1 MNFIIVCQKENELLE
16 LRKNLKSELKKNK
29 YKCLEINFVA
39 QTCKIFDLYIILSN
53 DLEFIYKN
61 SFNFKTKEYK
71 HSDLIILTSNL
82 KSANIV
88 GCLDLTPYVYY
99 LRSKVESIAFK
110 IIKIGNTKRT
120 QPIKFQ

>member
-1 MNFIIVCQKENELLE
+1 MNLKIVCQKENELLE
-16 LRKNLKSELKKNK
+16 LRKNLKSELNKNK
-29 YKCLEINFVA
+29 YKGFEINFVS
-39 QTCKIFDLYIILSN
+39 QTSKKFDLYIIISN

>member
-1 MNFIIVCQKENELLE
+1 M
-16 LRKNLKSELKKNK
+16 
-29 YKCLEINFVA
+29 
-39 QTCKIFDLYIILSN
+39 SN

>member
-1 MNFIIVCQKENELLE
+1 MNLKIVCQKENELLE

-29 YKCLEINFVA
+29 SKGFEINFVS
-39 QTCKIFDLYIILSN
+39 QTCKKFDLYIIISN

>member
-1 MNFIIVCQKENELLE
+1 MNLKIVCQKENELLE
-16 LRKNLKSELKKNK
+16 LRKNLKSELNKNK
-29 YKCLEINFVA
+29 YKGFEINFVSQA
-39 QTCKIFDLYIILSN
+39 CKKFDLYIIISN

>member
-1 MNFIIVCQKENELLE
+1 MNLKIVCQKENELLE
-16 LRKNLKSELKKNK
+16 LRKNLKSELNKNK
-29 YKCLEINFVA
+29 NKGFEINFVS
-39 QTCKIFDLYIILSN
+39 QTCKKFDLYIIISN

>member
-1 MNFIIVCQKENELLE
+1 MNLKIVCQKENELLE

-29 YKCLEINFVA
+29 YTGFEINFVS
-39 QTCKIFDLYIILSN
+39 QTCKKFDLYIIISN

>member
-1 MNFIIVCQKENELLE
+1 MNLKIVCQKENELLE

-29 YKCLEINFVA
+29 YKGFEIKFVS
-39 QTCKIFDLYIILSN
+39 QTCKKFDLYIIISN

>member
-1 MNFIIVCQKENELLE
+1 MNLKIVCQKENELLE

-29 YKCLEINFVA
+29 YKGFEISFVS
-39 QTCKIFDLYIILSN
+39 QTCKKFDLYIIISN

>member
-1 MNFIIVCQKENELLE
+1 MNLKIVCQKENELLE

-29 YKCLEINFVA
+29 YKGFEINFVA
-39 QTCKIFDLYIILSN
+39 QTCKKFDLYIIISN

>member
-1 MNFIIVCQKENELLE
+1 MNLKIVCQKENELLE
-16 LRKNLKSELKKNK
+16 LRKSLKKELNKNK
-29 YKCLEINFVA
+29 YKGFEIKFA
-39 QTCKIFDLYIILSN
+39 SQTCKNFDLYIIISN

>member
-1 MNFIIVCQKENELLE
+1 MNLKIVCQKENELLE

-29 YKCLEINFVA
+29 YNGFEINFVA
-39 QTCKIFDLYIILSN
+39 QTCKKFDLYIIISN

>member
-1 MNFIIVCQKENELLE
+1 MNLKIVCQKENELLE
-16 LRKNLKSELKKNK
+16 LRKNLKIELKKNK
-29 YKCLEINFVA
+29 YKGFEISFVS
-39 QTCKIFDLYIILSN
+39 QTCKKFDLYIIISN

>member
-1 MNFIIVCQKENELLE
+1 MNLKIVCQKENELLE

-29 YKCLEINFVA
+29 YKGFEINFVL
-39 QTCKIFDLYIILSN
+39 QTCKKFDLYIIISN

>member
-1 MNFIIVCQKENELLE
+1 MNLKIVCQKENDLLE

-29 YKCLEINFVA
+29 YKGFKINFVS
-39 QTCKIFDLYIILSN
+39 QTCKKFDLYIIISN

>member
-1 MNFIIVCQKENELLE
+1 MSDLSIRLGKNAAPVVGT
-16 LRKNLKSELKKNK
+16 LRAKALPVGSRANTMVMDLTYLNDDIDSDMWD
-29 YKCLEINFVA
+29 
-39 QTCKIFDLYIILSN
+39 FDI
-53 DLEFIYKN
+53 

>member
-1 MNFIIVCQKENELLE
+1 MNLKIVCQKENELLE

-29 YKCLEINFVA
+29 YKGFEINFVS
-39 QTCKIFDLYIILSN
+39 QTSKKFDLYIIISN

>member
-1 MNFIIVCQKENELLE
+1 MNLKIVCQKENELLE

-29 YKCLEINFVA
+29 YNGFEINFVS
-39 QTCKIFDLYIILSN
+39 QTCKKFDLYIIISN

-110 IIKIGNTKRT
+110 IIKIGNTRRT
-120 QPIKFQ
+120 QPIEIQ

>member
-1 MNFIIVCQKENELLE
+1 MVEF
-16 LRKNLKSELKKNK
+16 
-29 YKCLEINFVA
+29 YF
-39 QTCKIFDLYIILSN
+39 YIIL
-53 DLEFIYKN
+53 F
-61 SFNFKTKEYK
+61 
-71 HSDLIILTSNL
+71 HIIDKYTNL

>member
-1 MNFIIVCQKENELLE
+1 MFHKHC
-16 LRKNLKSELKKNK
+16 KK
-29 YKCLEINFVA
+29 
-39 QTCKIFDLYIILSN
+39 FDLYIIISN

>member
-1 MNFIIVCQKENELLE
+1 MNLKIVCQKENELLE

-29 YKCLEINFVA
+29 YKGFEINFVS
-39 QTCKIFDLYIILSN
+39 QTCKKFDLYIIMSN